1 MKNQIF
7 LLFIIREVA
16 AKFELFKTSCEEC
29 SAKHDCQDIAVEI
42 YRNMAPYR
50 GQRHVPQLMEM
61 FFESEHRF
69 FCLKGHSNV
78 DFRFELPIPDLNL
91 ATIPT
96 LLAFDGKQELAL
108 SVLAVR
114 DRYVEG
120 YKYDTQSSRVPS
132 QVEKFIS
139 QLGDFCFT
147 VTARCADRKCFCRRT
162 DRIAGIERSQ
172 QSDFTKCWFTSVF
185 KDNLEPAGDSEHT
198 TDFSRFAAIM
208 NFIRD
213 SNSQFEE
220 NLTTLQDPNAH
231 PEYYQQAAENDY
243 NVERPSSFNPAILFV
258 MSKDEEPFTVEEFLF
273 ILQSE
278 PSLAQDPVI
287 PYLFMKDSDAHDK
300 LRTYLMARLL
310 TPELFQ
316 NNGNNMSTALALL
329 Q

>member
-16 AKFELFKTSCEEC
+16 AKFELFKISCEEC

-139 QLGDFCFT
+139 QLGE
-147 VTARCADRKCFCRRT
+147 
-162 DRIAGIERSQ
+162 I
-172 QSDFTKCWFTSVF
+172 F
-185 KDNLEPAGDSEHT
+185 KIINK
-198 TDFSRFAAIM
+198 I
-208 NFIRD
+208 
-213 SNSQFEE
+213 
-220 NLTTLQDPNAH
+220 
-231 PEYYQQAAENDY
+231 
-243 NVERPSSFNPAILFV
+243 
-258 MSKDEEPFTVEEFLF
+258 
-273 ILQSE
+273 
-278 PSLAQDPVI
+278 
-287 PYLFMKDSDAHDK
+287 
-300 LRTYLMARLL
+300 
-310 TPELFQ
+310 
-316 NNGNNMSTALALL
+316 
-329 Q
+329 